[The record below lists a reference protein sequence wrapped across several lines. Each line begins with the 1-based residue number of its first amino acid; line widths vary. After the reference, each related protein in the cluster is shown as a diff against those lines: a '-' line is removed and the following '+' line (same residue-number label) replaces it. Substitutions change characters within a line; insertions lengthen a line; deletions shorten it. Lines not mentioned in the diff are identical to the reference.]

1 VDKPTRKNSKPIKV
15 YCLPSE
21 HKEIETLAKNS
32 GRTMSSYLL
41 SVGLGYRTKS
51 VLDNKRVEELVRING
66 DLGRLGGLLKLWLT
80 DDERIAAFG
89 EDTIRAV
96 LGRIEETQD
105 RMVDVMRLVV
115 PPRR

>member
-1 VDKPTRKNSKPIKV
+1 MDRPTRKNSKPIKV

-21 HKEIETLAKNS
+21 HKEIEALARAS

-51 VLDNKRVEELVRING
+51 VLDNKRVEELIRING

-80 DDERIAAFG
+80 DDQRTAAFG
-89 EDTIRAV
+89 EETIRAV
-96 LGRIEETQD
+96 LSRIEETQD
-105 RMVDVMRLVV
+105 RIVDVMRLVV
-115 PPRR
+115 LPRR